1 DDADA
6 HRAAAVFDRLYRAQE
21 DPWRYLSSSYEAR
34 KRALT
39 LAVLPRPRYGTVVEA
54 GASIG
59 VLTADVAARADRVVG
74 LEASGTAVERAAAR
88 LAGAPHAEVRRAV
101 LPADWP
107 ADVAGADLVI
117 ASEIGYFL
125 QPEELDALIDDAD
138 AA

>member
-1 DDADA
+1 
-6 HRAAAVFDRLYRAQE
+6 
-21 DPWRYLSSSYEAR
+21 
-34 KRALT
+34 
-39 LAVLPRPRYGTVVEA
+39 
-54 GASIG
+54 
-59 VLTADVAARADRVVG
+59 RADRVVG
-74 LEASGTAVERAAAR
+74 LEASPTAVERAAAR

-138 AA
+138 AALAP